1 MIEDRQVAREKL
13 LEIQLDLGIPDG
25 WKNHQPS
32 LLFCLG
38 ACDGGWGWG
47 RGGGGCMYREL
58 TGNVPFNAKHVA
70 FASTGM
76 SLNLGS
82 VTFWLCDLG

>member
-1 MIEDRQVAREKL
+1 
-13 LEIQLDLGIPDG
+13 
-25 WKNHQPS
+25 
-32 LLFCLG
+32 
-38 ACDGGWGWG
+38 
-47 RGGGGCMYREL
+47 MYREL

-70 FASTGM
+70 FASIGM